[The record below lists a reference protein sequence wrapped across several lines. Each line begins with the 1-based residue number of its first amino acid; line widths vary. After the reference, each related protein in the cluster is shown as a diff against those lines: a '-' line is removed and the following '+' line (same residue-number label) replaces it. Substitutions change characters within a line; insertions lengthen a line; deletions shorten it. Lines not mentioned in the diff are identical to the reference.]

1 MEWMEQMMP
10 RVSFLGLCGFGLL
23 IGFGL
28 LLFLSPPQ
36 PALAD
41 SGGWPTPTITP
52 IPFPTPEPATYP
64 PPPTELPAAAPM
76 QLLPTVTETIQPV
89 QPTPAS
95 DLARTAKPPARSN
108 WTIVCLPL
116 ALAFI
121 VVAVIVSAALIA
133 RRG

>member
-1 MEWMEQMMP
+1 LKMEWMKPMMP
-10 RVSFLGLCGFGLL
+10 RVSFLGKFGIILL
-23 IGFGL
+23 AGLFGL
-28 LLFLSPPQ
+28 LLFLAPLQ
-36 PALAD
+36 PVLAD

-64 PPPTELPAAAPM
+64 PPTELPAAAPM
-76 QLLPTVTETIQPV
+76 QPLPTVTEIV
-89 QPTPAS
+89 QPTPVS
-95 DLARTAKPPARSN
+95 DLALAAAKQPARTN

-121 VVAVIVSAALIA
+121 VVVVIVSAALVA